1 MRYLMQSP
9 CIVPAML
16 LTTQLPVTVV
26 VTIVGIEW
34 ASHHNW
40 WVLPMLDDSLNPI
53 HFEKRCRDKFIM
65 KFGILICTDLFLF
78 IYLLPYARST
88 FIILYSFLKEGP
100 RTFIIFGPGSMPAYF
115 FY

>member
-1 MRYLMQSP
+1 MQSP

-65 KFGILICTDLFLF
+65 KLIKLNFQAFSFVQISSYSYIYFLMQ
-78 IYLLPYARST
+78 
-88 FIILYSFLKEGP
+88 GP
-100 RTFIIFGPGSMPAYF
+100 HL
-115 FY
+115 